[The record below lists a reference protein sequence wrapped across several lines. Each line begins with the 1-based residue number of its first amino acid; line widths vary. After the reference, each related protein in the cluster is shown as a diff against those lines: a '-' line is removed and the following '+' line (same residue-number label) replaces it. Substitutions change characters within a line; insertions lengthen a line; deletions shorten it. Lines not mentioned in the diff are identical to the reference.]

1 MKIGDDRKGQ
11 KMTQACT
18 SHYVHLG
25 IPRLSICRTS
35 LKKMPF
41 KAFMSNGGRGEIRT
55 HGRRKTSAVFKTA
68 AINRALPPFRLSM
81 TVAAMPRGKRCIYV
95 SRIKCKA
102 VEALPPAL
110 PDNFMPDSA
119 KDTSE

>member
-1 MKIGDDRKGQ
+1 
-11 KMTQACT
+11 
-18 SHYVHLG
+18 
-25 IPRLSICRTS
+25 
-35 LKKMPF
+35 
-41 KAFMSNGGRGEIRT
+41 MSNGGRGEIRT

-102 VEALPPAL
+102 VEALPPPCLTILSLILQKILQNKA
-110 PDNFMPDSA
+110 
-119 KDTSE
+119 EQVI